1 MRFYGGDI
9 FGASFGLRPGSTDG
23 FLWNCLHK
31 EILSRV
37 TWDGRRKTKAKLFAN
52 SSREQTSKN
61 SIVERPT
68 HSASAL
74 TNLKFIFETIKSCGR
89 RTDETLFTCLPE
101 SPIKMPS
108 TVKRKIYRD
117 VPHGVRDFPKNC
129 VNSWR
134 NSRVQS
140 QEAVYGNLKT
150 FFASLSLTLRWN
162 FLSRSDLAKV
172 SFHSF

>member
-9 FGASFGLRPGSTDG
+9 FGASCGLRPGSTEG
-23 FLWNCLHK
+23 FLWNCLRK
-31 EILSRV
+31 EILPRD
-37 TWDGRRKTKAKLFAN
+37 TRDGRRKTKAKLFAN
-52 SSREQTSKN
+52 SSQEQISKN

-89 RTDETLFTCLPE
+89 RTDENLRACQ

-108 TVKRKIYRD
+108 TVKRKIYHN
-117 VPHGVRDFPKNC
+117 VPHGVRDFPRNC

-140 QEAVYGNLKT
+140 EEAVYGNLD
-150 FFASLSLTLRWN
+150 FFRISLAHSSLE